1 MKEAATDSGA
11 QGVITAKN
19 DRWEHIDA
27 LKGAGILLV
36 VLGHLI
42 ERPQSDSL
50 LLGML
55 YTAIYSFHMPLFV
68 FLSGI
73 FARETLKRRDYDKI
87 IWTLFLP
94 LVVFQPIY
102 ISVGALT
109 GWNSYPPFAPYWILW
124 FIASLIGWRILL
136 PLVASPAGLAVAVAG
151 ALLAGFDQGVGYA
164 LSASRTIYFLPF
176 FVLGHLY
183 GLQLVEMAQKKRVL
197 FACLFAATM
206 LGVTFWWWHGLDP
219 AALTGSHDYDSAPP
233 DAAFPGLGRLLVIVL
248 SVAALLGFAA
258 VVPRRWKALEWLGQR
273 SLSIYLLHGL
283 VVMVFVSS
291 GAPDLIPHP
300 VLLPVLLV
308 LTVIIAAATA
318 MLDGPMR
325 YIFSPPKHSGGGPAE
340 ALVGLLRSPVERPS
354 RRSDETDAPVSSA
367 PQRQRF

>member
-1 MKEAATDSGA
+1 VTEAATSGA
-11 QGVITAKN
+11 QAVGSSGRG
-19 DRWEHIDA
+19 RWEHIDA

-42 ERPQSDSL
+42 ERPQSGSL
-50 LLGML
+50 LLGTI
-55 YTAIYSFHMPLFV
+55 YPAIYSFHMPLFV
-68 FLSGI
+68 FVSGI
-73 FARETLKRRDYDKI
+73 FAREVLKSRDYDKI

-102 ISVGALT
+102 ISVGVAT
-109 GWNSYPPFAPYWILW
+109 GWNSYSPFAPYWILW

-136 PLVASPAGLAVAVAG
+136 PLVASPAGLAVALLG
-151 ALLAGFDQGVGYA
+151 ALLAGFDGGVGYA

-183 GLQLVEMAQKKRVL
+183 GPQLIEMAQKRRVL
-197 FACLFAATM
+197 FAALFVAAMTA
-206 LGVTFWWWHGLDP
+206 VTFWWWHGLNP

-233 DAAFPGLGRLLVIVL
+233 DGSFPGLGRLLVIVL
-248 SVAALLGFAA
+248 SVAGLLGFSAL
-258 VVPRRWKALEWLGQR
+258 VPRHSKVLEWLGER

-291 GAPDLIPHP
+291 GAPDLIPKP
-300 VLLPVLLV
+300 LLLPVLLV
-308 LTVIIAAATA
+308 CAVVIAAATA

-325 YIFSPPKHSGGGPAE
+325 RVFSPPKRSGRGPAE
-340 ALVGLLRSPVERPS
+340 ALFGLLRRPAERHPPS
-354 RRSDETDAPVSSA
+354 RM
-367 PQRQRF
+367 